1 MPPILCEFAFVP
13 LVSVEHMMA
22 SICRPGI
29 ENVQRALADEIEE
42 EFKRWEFFDKTPRAA
57 GHSDVGVFELM
68 GTSDGEM

>member
-1 MPPILCEFAFVP
+1 MPPIPCELVFVP

-22 SICRPGI
+22 LIRRPGI
-29 ENVQRALADEIEE
+29 ENVLRALADEIEE
-42 EFKRWEFFDKTPRAA
+42 DFKRWEFFDKTPRAA

>member
-1 MPPILCEFAFVP
+1 MPPIPCELAFVP

-22 SICRPGI
+22 LIRRPGI
-29 ENVQRALADEIEE
+29 ENVLRALADEIEE
-42 EFKRWEFFDKTPRAA
+42 VFKRWEFFDMTPRAA